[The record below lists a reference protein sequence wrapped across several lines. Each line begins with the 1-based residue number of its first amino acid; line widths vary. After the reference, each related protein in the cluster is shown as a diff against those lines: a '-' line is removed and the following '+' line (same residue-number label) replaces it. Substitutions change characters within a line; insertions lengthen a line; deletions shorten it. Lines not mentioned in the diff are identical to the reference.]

1 MDKQENNDNIIKEEL
16 NELDK
21 NIKKENILNEA
32 DNITDKS
39 VLISNSIN
47 YDSEKDYSSIDCK
60 ENDLKSN
67 TNNIKNKKQ
76 KKNKRKFSSGEVILL
91 IIMAFIV
98 GTFINFKF
106 IRFSKI
112 SKNEEKI
119 EIDKYLSEFI
129 KNYQYV
135 VDNYYKQVD
144 RNKLI
149 DSAISGMMES
159 LEDPYSTYLDED
171 SSRNFKI
178 TLDGSYKGIGIQML
192 KNQKTGY
199 MLITNIFKDSPA
211 EKSGV
216 KVADEI
222 ISINNIETKD
232 KTASEVSN
240 LIKDLK
246 KNEIPIK
253 LLRDNEEIELNLKME
268 TVTLNSVTS
277 KSYTVDDKNVGYI
290 YIGIFA
296 ENTGKQFKTE
306 LGKLE
311 QQKIDTLIIDVRGNT
326 GGHLTSLNE
335 ILNIFLTPKQIM
347 YQFEQNKRQE
357 KTYGKATKNKDYKII
372 MLCDESSASASEVLT
387 AGIREN
393 LNSIIIGK
401 KTYGKGTVQNLVT
414 LSDGTN
420 YKFTIKK
427 WLTPKGNWI
436 NDTKGI
442 IPDIEVDLDEKYLE
456 TGLDSDDTQLQKA
469 LEYIKNN

>member
-1 MDKQENNDNIIKEEL
+1 MNRQEINDEITKEEKME
-16 NELDK
+16 ELDK
-21 NIKKENILNEA
+21 NINEKSIIEETNNIKEKNVLTPE
-32 DNITDKS
+32 IT
-39 VLISNSIN
+39 N
-47 YDSEKDYSSIDCK
+47 YDEKKDNTHFDSE
-60 ENDLKSN
+60 ENDLKNN
-67 TNNIKNKKQ
+67 TNTLNKKHNIKV
-76 KKNKRKFSSGEVILL
+76 FSLGEVILL
-91 IIMAFIV
+91 IIMAFIL

-106 IRFSKI
+106 IKSI
-112 SKNEEKI
+112 GTSKNEEKI

-135 VDNYYKQVD
+135 VNNYYKEID
-144 RNKLI
+144 KNKLI

-171 SSRNFKI
+171 SSRNFNI
-178 TLDGSYKGIGIQML
+178 TLDGSYKGIGIQMI
-192 KNQKTGY
+192 KNEKNGY

-211 EKSGV
+211 EKGGV
-216 KVADEI
+216 KIADEI
-222 ISINNIETKD
+222 VSIDNIETKD

-253 LLRDNEEIELNLKME
+253 LLRDGEEINLNLKIE

-277 KSYTVDDKNVGYI
+277 KTYTLENKKVGYI

-296 ENTGKQFKTE
+296 ENTGEQFKTE
-306 LGKLE
+306 LDKLE

-335 ILNIFLTPKQIM
+335 ILNIFLTKKQIM
-347 YQFEQNKRQE
+347 YQFEQNNKIE
-357 KTYGKATKNKDYKII
+357 KTYGKATKNKEYKII

-393 LNSIIIGK
+393 LDSIVIGK
-401 KTYGKGTVQNLVT
+401 KTYGKGTVQNLVK

-442 IPDIEVDLDEKYLE
+442 MPDIEIDLDDKYLE